1 MVGLSSSAQ
10 TNPDTSKGVSVITE
24 VRESN
29 EPHRDISGDIIEDG
43 LRRGLKGRQFVI
55 IALGSIIGP
64 GCFYGLGYG
73 IYEAGP
79 LGLLIGFTI
88 VGISVWILMQSVG
101 EVATLFPVHGGF
113 VEHCDR
119 FVDPALSFAVSWL
132 YYFMWSVFLAS
143 DWNNATVFLR
153 FWIPDTTI
161 PIWAWYI
168 LFFVFFSILTTLGV
182 NFYGETEYYF
192 GMFKFLSLIVLFFI
206 SILADTGAFGNGY
219 VGFEYWKE
227 PYGPIRN
234 GINGF
239 GQVFVLAAA
248 YYVGTEIVS
257 VAAGESKNPQ
267 RDVPR
272 ATNSI
277 LYRIL
282 FVFIG
287 MSFFQGLICPSTSD
301 DLVHPASKTA
311 SSPFT
316 IGFVLAGW
324 KSSAH
329 FVNAIVL
336 IAFISAANGVIYIQS
351 RTLYSLALKQ
361 KAPSLFAITNTRGV
375 PYPAIIFSN
384 MWGFLGLM
392 SLRTTA
398 GSLFSYFTSFGGT
411 AAYIAWAAITLVQLR
426 VRAAAKKQGID
437 AKEFPF
443 TAPGHI
449 SIYWGNFFFNIFLLL
464 IQGFTVFEAPF
475 NYQSFIASYI
485 SIPVFFLMYVGYKWW
500 FKTKWVSLDQIHFP
514 DRLAW
519 SVEDPDK
526 TSKRSWG
533 RKLLDIL
540 KE

>member
-1 MVGLSSSAQ
+1 MADLSLSQ
-10 TNPDTSKGVSVITE
+10 TKADVSKEASVITKVQE
-24 VRESN
+24 RD
-29 EPHRDISGDIIEDG
+29 EPNRDISGDIIEDG

-73 IYEAGP
+73 IYQAGP
-79 LGLLIGFTI
+79 LGLLIGFSI
-88 VGISVWILMQSVG
+88 VGVSVWVLMQSVG

-143 DWNNATVFLR
+143 DWNNATIFLQ
-153 FWIPDTTI
+153 FWIPDTII
-161 PIWAWYI
+161 PVWAWYI

-192 GMFKFLSLIVLFFI
+192 GMFKFLSLIVLFCI

-227 PYGPIRN
+227 PYGPIQN

-257 VAAGESKNPQ
+257 VAAGESKDPQ

-282 FVFIG
+282 FVFI
-287 MSFFQGLICPSTSD
+287 
-301 DLVHPASKTA
+301 ASKTA

-316 IGFVLAGW
+316 IGFKLAGW
-324 KSSAH
+324 KSSGH
-329 FVNAIVL
+329 FVNAIIL

-351 RTLYSLALKQ
+351 RTLYSLALKR
-361 KAPSLFAITNTRGV
+361 KAPSFFAITNNRGV

-411 AAYIAWAAITLVQLR
+411 AAYIAWAAITFVQLR

-475 NYQSFIASYI
+475 DYQLFIASYI
-485 SIPVFFLMYVGYKWW
+485 SIPVFFMMYFGYKWW
-500 FKTKWVSLDQIHFP
+500 FKTKWVSLDRIHFP
-514 DRLAW
+514 DRLTWA
-519 SVEDPDK
+519 VEDPDK
-526 TSKRSWG
+526 TRKRSWG
-533 RKLLDIL
+533 RKLLEAL

>member
-1 MVGLSSSAQ
+1 MSSSSVSIQAKDNII
-10 TNPDTSKGVSVITE
+10 TDVSIVKDTYDGG
-24 VRESN
+24 
-29 EPHRDISGDIIEDG
+29 EPLRDISGDVIEDG

-79 LGLLIGFTI
+79 LGLLIGFSV
-88 VGISVWILMQSVG
+88 VGASMWILMQSVG

-143 DWNNATVFLR
+143 GK
-153 FWIPDTTI
+153 FWIPESAV
-161 PIWAWYI
+161 PVWAWYI
-168 LFFVFFSILTTLGV
+168 LIFVFFSILTTLGV
-182 NFYGETEYYF
+182 NYYGEIEYYS

-206 SILADTGAFGNGY
+206 SILANVGAFGNGY
-219 VGFEYWKE
+219 VGFRYWKE
-227 PYGPIRN
+227 PYGPIQN
-234 GINGF
+234 GVNGF
-239 GQVFVLAAA
+239 GQVFVMAAA

-282 FVFIG
+282 VVFIG
-287 MSFFQGLICPSTSD
+287 MAFFQGLICPSTSD
-301 DLVHPASKTA
+301 DLVHPGSKTA

-316 IGFVLAGW
+316 IGFTLAGW

-329 FVNAIVL
+329 FVNAIIL
-336 IAFISAANGVIYIQS
+336 IAFVSAANGVVYIQS
-351 RTLYSLALKQ
+351 RTLYSLALKR
-361 KAPSLFAITNTRGV
+361 KAPSFFAITTARGV
-375 PYPAIIFSN
+375 PYVAILFSN

-392 SLRTTA
+392 SLQTTA

-411 AAYIAWAAITLVQLR
+411 AAYIAWAVITIVQLR
-426 VRAAAKKQGID
+426 VRAAAKRKDID
-437 AKEFPF
+437 VKTFPF

-449 SIYWGNFFFNIFLLL
+449 SIYWGNFVFNIFLLL
-464 IQGFTVFEAPF
+464 IQGFTVFETPF

-485 SIPVFFLMYVGYKWW
+485 SIPVFFFMFVGYKWW
-500 FKTKWVSLDQIHFP
+500 FKTKWVPLDSIDFSG
-514 DRLAW
+514 RLQ
-519 SVEDPDK
+519 
-526 TSKRSWG
+526 RSTEEQDNVQKASWT
-533 RKLLDIL
+533 RKILDVL
-540 KE
+540 KD